1 MKDALP
7 VPFLEAFLTAL
18 AEGAGGE
25 AGRRRVED
33 LARTL
38 NQDLCASVQVLT
50 EAAVQP
56 AQQETVRSWIVQ
68 VAADLLAPDPY
79 VAQAVAEA
87 MERHAPDSTETS
99 HLGDHIDFRGAFI
112 QGDAVGFRLE
122 FPQNGPAEPDPWVK
136 PDDYLR
142 QVNKGRVYTHRWRLV
157 GRAQQMACLVSF
169 ARKEQGGVALLVG
182 RGGAGKTKIVTAL
195 CEALRDAEPAVE
207 VRVLGPDFA
216 IGPGAFK
223 QLPSTGS
230 LLVIVDDAHD
240 DTLPLE
246 KIISGVRSANGSANV
261 LLSLRPYGKAHAR
274 RAMTLAGTHAT
285 EATVVD
291 IEDLEFDDALSLAG
305 EILDEAVQ
313 LHAPRLATAARDC
326 PLLIVTGAA
335 LINRGKLDPQGFEG
349 DEKLHLELTDRL
361 AEALTADPASGQVPR
376 ELLAALAAFQPVR
389 LAEPEVLT
397 SLETLTGLPFDV
409 SARHLETLEDA
420 GVVLRHGTTVRLVP
434 DLLGDALLA
443 KEARHRSTGLP
454 TGYLDRAMEAGQGSA
469 LANLVV
475 NTGRVEWQQQQGTEA
490 GGLIEPL
497 WEQITAAFRAADAR
511 DRVSLLEVVAKVAF
525 FQPRRSIDLASW
537 AVDNPCDP
545 ATLEVSF
552 GLTHTWTDTSVR
564 HALVPVLQAAAHS
577 LEFLPQAATLL
588 WCLGRDDQRPLHR
601 HPSHPLRV
609 LEELAG
615 YTRWGPTKY
624 QQILVSQTERWLARE
639 PVTPSVHQPLSV
651 LTPVLATEGDD
662 ELWTPSTWTL
672 SFRPYVLA
680 PTREVLDMR
689 GAVLDLAFE
698 ELGHPQPERASAAC
712 SLIGKA
718 LRLPLGRFGLTV
730 TDAMREPW
738 IPHLVNTVDRLHR
751 YIVQYELSPAI
762 LVAVRTELHG
772 LARYGPDGLRRP
784 AEELLTAIPTSPD
797 NELARALHGGPADPS
812 VYSGVTDWDAV
823 HNALFSDVMAA
834 LSDWADDEIAARVDV
849 LLSENDRVFGPD
861 TGRSR
866 PFIWTL
872 VTHRPGVGEAI
883 CEQTMA
889 TPENSLASLVSVALT
904 VMGHVAGDRAVHWGR
919 TLMDSENI
927 ELTRAVADAF
937 GSQRG
942 GRDLLDGEGELLRE
956 LATHGDPV
964 VRRAALGAV
973 HAIAR
978 QDKSLAV
985 ELLTVSPVV
994 ETADLVVF
1002 AAAVTGPPY
1011 STLSWSDL
1019 SKDEQRTFAAALVAA
1034 PAIDGYRI
1042 GLFLAELTRTEPLAV
1057 IELLE
1062 ARVESPPRQAT
1073 GMYSPLPFQWD
1084 VTPPFHDHDDFPA
1097 LLRQIRDWIAADPES
1112 ARRLE
1117 LGAHLFELVAGPY
1130 DSPVTDV
1137 IDEYFDDSG
1146 PEKIRVAAAIL
1157 SKAPRTLVWDVGF
1170 VRRCLRGADR
1180 HGDTSLNRVRGALY
1194 ASSISGMRSGT
1205 PGQPYPEDV
1214 EQHAKA
1220 NELADGCARGSVEE
1234 HFYRDLAD
1242 SALHRIQQETDELPP
1257 DGRAW

>member
-1 MKDALP
+1 MEDALP

-18 AEGAGGE
+18 AEGAGKE
-25 AGRRRVED
+25 AGRRRVEE

-38 NQDLCASVQVLT
+38 KQDPCASVQVLT
-50 EAAVQP
+50 EAAAQP
-56 AQQETVRSWIVQ
+56 AQQEAVRSWMVQ
-68 VAADLLAPDPY
+68 VVADLLAPDPHI
-79 VAQAVAEA
+79 AQAVAEA
-87 MERHAPDSTETS
+87 MERHAQDSRETS
-99 HLGDHIDFRGAFI
+99 YRGDHIDFRGAFI
-112 QGDAVGFRLE
+112 QGDAVGLRFE
-122 FPQNGPAEPDPWVK
+122 FPQNGPAEPDPWMK

-157 GRAQQMACLVSF
+157 GRAQPMACLVSF

-195 CEALRDAEPAVE
+195 CEALRDAAPAVE
-207 VRVLGPDFA
+207 VRVLGRDLA

-223 QLPSTGS
+223 ELPSTGS

-240 DTLPLE
+240 DTLPLGE
-246 KIISGVRSANGSANV
+246 IISGVRSANGSANV

-274 RAMTLAGTHAT
+274 HAMALAGIHAT
-285 EATVVD
+285 EATVID

-335 LINRGKLDPQGFEG
+335 LINRGELDPQRFEG

-361 AEALTADPASGQVPR
+361 AEALTAEPESGQLPR
-376 ELLAALAAFQPVR
+376 ELLPALASFQPVR

-409 SARHLETLEDA
+409 FARHLETLENA

-454 TGYLDRAMEAGQGSA
+454 TGYLSRAMEAGQGSA

-475 NTGRVEWQQQQGTEA
+475 NTGRVEWQQQQGTGA
-490 GGLIEPL
+490 GRLIEPL
-497 WEQITAAFRAADAR
+497 WEQITAAFRAADAPE
-511 DRVSLLEVVAKVAF
+511 RVSLLEVVSKVAF
-525 FQPRRSIDLASW
+525 FQPRRSIALATW
-537 AVDNPCDP
+537 ALDNPCEP
-545 ATLEVSF
+545 ATMEGGF

-588 WCLGRDDQRPLHR
+588 WRLGRDDKRPLHR
-601 HPSHPLRV
+601 YPSHPLRV

-624 QQILVSQTERWLARE
+624 QQILVSQVERWLARE
-639 PVTPSVHQPLSV
+639 PATPSVHQPLSV

-662 ELWTPSTWTL
+662 QLWTPTTWTL
-672 SFRPYVLA
+672 TFSPYVLA
-680 PTREVLDMR
+680 PTKEILDIRGTVLD
-689 GAVLDLAFE
+689 VAFK
-698 ELGHPQPERASAAC
+698 ELGHPQPERASAAL

-718 LRLPLGRFGLTV
+718 LSLPHGRFGLTV

-738 IPHLVNTVDRLHR
+738 IPHLANTVDRLHQ
-751 YIVQYELSPAI
+751 YIVQHELSPAM
-762 LVAVRTELHG
+762 LVAVRAKLHG
-772 LARYGPDGLRRP
+772 LAQYGPDGLRRP
-784 AEELLTAIPTSPD
+784 AEELLASIPISPD

-812 VYSGVTDWDAV
+812 VYSEVTDWHAA
-823 HNALFSDVMAA
+823 HNVLFSDVMAA
-834 LSDWADDEIAARVDV
+834 LADWPDDEIAAHVAV
-849 LLSENDRVFGPD
+849 LLSENDRVFGTD
-861 TGRSR
+861 TGRAR

-872 VTHRPGVGEAI
+872 VTQRPGVGEAI
-883 CEQTMA
+883 CEQTTA
-889 TPENSLASLVSVALT
+889 KSSLASLMSVALT
-904 VMGHVAGDRAVHWGR
+904 ALRRVAGDRAVHWGR
-919 TLMDSENI
+919 TLMDSNST

-937 GSQRG
+937 GSQHDR
-942 GRDLLDGEGELLRE
+942 RDLLDGEGELLRQ
-956 LATHGDPV
+956 LATHGDDV

-978 QDKSLAV
+978 QDKGLAV
-985 ELLTVSPVV
+985 ELLTASPVV
-994 ETADLVVF
+994 KTADLVVF
-1002 AAAVTGPPY
+1002 AAAITGPPY

-1019 SKDEQRTFAAALVAA
+1019 SKEQRSTFVAALVAA
-1034 PAIDGYRI
+1034 PSIDGHRI
-1042 GLFLAELTRTEPLAV
+1042 GLFLAELARAEPQTV
-1057 IELLE
+1057 IELLA
-1062 ARVESPPRQAT
+1062 ARVESPPPLQAT
-1073 GMYSPLPFQWD
+1073 GTYSPLPFRWD
-1084 VTPPFHDHDDFPA
+1084 VTPPFRNHDDFPA
-1097 LLRQIRDWIAADPES
+1097 LLRQVCDWIAADPAS
-1112 ARRLE
+1112 TRKLY
-1117 LGAHLFELVAGPY
+1117 LGAHLFELIAGPY
-1130 DSPVTDV
+1130 DALVTDV
-1137 IDEYFDDSG
+1137 IGEYLDDSDPG
-1146 PEKIRVAAAIL
+1146 GTRVAAALL
-1157 SKAPRTLVWDVGF
+1157 SKAPRTLIWDVTF

-1180 HGDTSLNRVRGALY
+1180 HGDASLNRMRSALY
-1194 ASSISGMRSGT
+1194 VSSISGTRSGT

-1220 NELADGCARGSVEE
+1220 TELADGCARGSVEE
-1234 HFYRDLAD
+1234 QFYRDLAE
-1242 SALHRIQQETDELPP
+1242 SALQRIQQETDELPP